1 MSRKRNTNMH
11 ETTQT
16 LYDAVR
22 RRLGRDVG
30 PADLARALN
39 VSEQVVTNWGSRGVS
54 LDGALKAQLAFGVD
68 ANFVLH
74 HAPHPMVAPVPVTGP
89 VHEVRDTQAAPW
101 TLTPARGHGVPL
113 LAAAGSMGMGEEQI
127 SSDVM
132 KDLISLDRDFIETQL
147 RPTSMDALR
156 FLHGYGDSMAPT
168 LHSGDILLVDT
179 GVVTPEVDGIYV
191 LEAHQRLFIKRVRQ
205 RMDGAYEVS
214 SDNPTHRT
222 VDTLDGS
229 HQVEVRGRVIW
240 IWNGKRV

>member
-1 MSRKRNTNMH
+1 MH

-22 RRLGRDVG
+22 RRSGRELG
-30 PADLARALN
+30 PADMARALN

-54 LDGALKAQLAFGVD
+54 LDGALRAQLTFGVD

-74 HAPHPMVAPVPVTGP
+74 QAPHPMVAPVPGP
-89 VHEVRDTQAAPW
+89 GHEVKEPAAPW
-101 TLTPARGHGVPL
+101 TLTPERGHMVPL
-113 LAAAGSMGMGEEQI
+113 LAVAGSMGMGEEQI
-127 SSDVM
+127 SNDVM
-132 KDLISLDRDFIETQL
+132 RDLISLDIDFIETQL

-179 GVVTPEVDGIYV
+179 GVTTPRVDGIYV

-205 RMDGAYEVS
+205 RMDGSYEVS

-229 HQVEVRGRVIW
+229 HQVNVCGRVIW